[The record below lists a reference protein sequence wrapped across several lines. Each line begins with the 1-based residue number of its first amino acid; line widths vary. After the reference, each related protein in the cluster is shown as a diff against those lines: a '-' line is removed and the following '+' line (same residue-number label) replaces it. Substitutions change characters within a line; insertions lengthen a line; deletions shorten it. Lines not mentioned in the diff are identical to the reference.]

1 MLLFK
6 AWNDT
11 AIHVGVRRVFSKV
24 TFWAMRQSILGETCS
39 AIMKIRM
46 NNEDTKLITI
56 LNLIPCLFIAS
67 FVVLSLLAPYL
78 EYQRME
84 ISEGLYTFL
93 RLFCH
98 QIPTRSLW
106 IFGSNIGV
114 CSRDIGL
121 YTSFTLTWVL
131 LVIKYRQRFI
141 WKWGI
146 LLIVPILLDGVT
158 QNLGLRMSTN
168 YLRFSTGILG
178 GTGVAILFFPL
189 YSLTVHFCIRKVKA
203 FHCRLNK

>member
-1 MLLFK
+1 M
-6 AWNDT
+6 
-11 AIHVGVRRVFSKV
+11 RV
-24 TFWAMRQSILGETCS
+24 TFLAMHYLIPGETC
-39 AIMKIRM
+39 AIPMKMRLK
-46 NNEDTKLITI
+46 NEDTKLIII
-56 LNLIPCLFIAS
+56 LNLFPCLPSAS

-84 ISEGLYTFL
+84 ISEGLYAIL

-98 QIPTRSLW
+98 QIPTRSFW

-114 CSRDIGL
+114 CSRDTGL
-121 YTSFTLTWVL
+121 YTSFLLTWLL
-131 LVIKYRQRFI
+131 LVIRYRRCFF
-141 WKWGI
+141 WKLGI
-146 LLIVPILLDGVT
+146 LLIVPILLDGIT

-178 GTGVAILFFPL
+178 GAGVAILFFPL

-203 FHCRLNK
+203 LHCRLNE